1 MYEAFSIDSACPSDC
16 FSLGL
21 YETPEEAQAVAD
33 NEATHYHSDSGMIFE
48 IKQKLLFY
56 SISKMTFRF
65 NYI

>member
-1 MYEAFSIDSACPSDC
+1 MKTLMYEAFSIDSACPSDR

-48 IKQKLLFY
+48 IKQKLVWRRAN
-56 SISKMTFRF
+56 I
-65 NYI
+65 